1 MENIQDRS
9 LLYKQTEHT
18 VMPAGELIPPG
29 LYEASLAEVHKYD
42 SAWGDRIGFVFRIT
56 EGEHTGKIVT
66 LSTAT
71 NLSRM
76 SKLGQT
82 LHGLLAREL
91 ADYEIRDGFD
101 PQCLEGT
108 ECRILVDEHKT
119 RSGAPY
125 ATVDRILR

>member
-9 LLYKQTEHT
+9 LLYEQTAHT
-18 VMPAGELIPPG
+18 VMPSGELIPSG
-29 LYEASLAEVHKYD
+29 LYEASLAKVHKYP

-56 EGEHTGKIVT
+56 EGEYTGKLVT

-71 NLSRM
+71 NLGRM

-91 ADYEIRDGFD
+91 TDYEIRDGFD
-101 PQCLEGT
+101 AQCLEGT
-108 ECRILVDEHKT
+108 ECRILVDERTT
-119 RSGAPY
+119 RNGTPY
-125 ATVDRILR
+125 ATVGRILR